1 MNKKYIYIIAGA
13 VLFVLC
19 VVYIVWNQTN
29 VINKIFIIHRESL
42 QKEIEAIKNERLI
55 LRRTIDSLEL
65 KINSEKKDLLFDIDN
80 FLKNY
85 DQK

>member
-29 VINKIFIIHRESL
+29 VINKIFIEHREGL

-65 KINSEKKDLLFDIDN
+65 RINLDKKDLLFDIDN

>member
-1 MNKKYIYIIAGA
+1 MNIKYIYIIAGA

-29 VINKIFIIHRESL
+29 VINKIFIEHRESL

-65 KINSEKKDLLFDIDN
+65 RINYDKKNLLFDIDN
-80 FLKNY
+80 FLKSH
-85 DQK
+85 DKK

>member
-1 MNKKYIYIIAGA
+1 MNRKYIYIIAGA

-29 VINKIFIIHRESL
+29 VINKIFVEHRESL
-42 QKEIEAIKNERLI
+42 KKEIEAIKNERLI

-65 KINSEKKDLLFDIDN
+65 RINSDKKNLLFDIDN
-80 FLKNY
+80 FLKSH
-85 DQK
+85 DKK

>member
-1 MNKKYIYIIAGA
+1 MNRKYIYIIAGA

-29 VINKIFIIHRESL
+29 IINKIFIEHREGL
-42 QKEIEAIKNERLI
+42 QREIEAIKNERLI

-65 KINSEKKDLLFDIDN
+65 RINTDKKNLLFDIDN
-80 FLKNY
+80 FLKSH
-85 DQK
+85 DKK

>member
-1 MNKKYIYIIAGA
+1 MNKKYIYIIFGA

-29 VINKIFIIHRESL
+29 VINKIFIEHREGL

-55 LRRTIDSLEL
+55 LRRTIDSLET
-65 KINSEKKDLLFDIDN
+65 KINLDKKNLLFDIDN
-80 FLKNY
+80 FLKTH
-85 DQK
+85 DKK

>member
-1 MNKKYIYIIAGA
+1 MNRKYIYIIAGA

-29 VINKIFIIHRESL
+29 VINKIFNEHRENL

-65 KINSEKKDLLFDIDN
+65 RINSDKKNLLFDIDN
-80 FLKNY
+80 FLKSH
-85 DQK
+85 DKK

>member
-13 VLFVLC
+13 VLFVLS

-29 VINKIFIIHRESL
+29 VINKIFIEHRESL
-42 QKEIEAIKNERLI
+42 QREIEAIKNERLI

-65 KINSEKKDLLFDIDN
+65 RINSDKKNLLFDIDN
-80 FLKNY
+80 FLKSH
-85 DQK
+85 DKK

>member
-1 MNKKYIYIIAGA
+1 MNRKYIYIIAGA

-29 VINKIFIIHRESL
+29 VINKIFIEHRESL

-65 KINSEKKDLLFDIDN
+65 RINLDKKNLLFDIDN
-80 FLKNY
+80 FLKSH
-85 DQK
+85 DKK

>member
-1 MNKKYIYIIAGA
+1 MNRKYIYIIAGA

-19 VVYIVWNQTN
+19 VVYIVWNQSN
-29 VINKIFIIHRESL
+29 VINKIFNEHREGL

-65 KINSEKKDLLFDIDN
+65 RINSDKKNLLFDIDN
-80 FLKNY
+80 FLKSH
-85 DQK
+85 DKK

>member
-1 MNKKYIYIIAGA
+1 MNIKYIYIIAGA

-29 VINKIFIIHRESL
+29 VINKIFIEHREGL
-42 QKEIEAIKNERLI
+42 QREIEAIKNERLI

-65 KINSEKKDLLFDIDN
+65 RINTDKKNLLFDIDN
-80 FLKNY
+80 FLKSH
-85 DQK
+85 DKK